1 MVTTKRLSG
10 AKADLFLSLAVIGG
24 NKLPLAR
31 VSSLSVSTLP
41 APLPKRVTLALL
53 SPCQGMFAP
62 AAPEVSGASFY
73 SAIHVRILKRNEFS
87 NY

>member
-1 MVTTKRLSG
+1 MVTTKQLSG
-10 AKADLFLSLAVIGG
+10 VKADLSLSQAMTGG

-53 SPCQGMFAP
+53 SPCQGMLAP

-73 SAIHVRILKRNEFS
+73 QALPPIFRKQ
-87 NY
+87 

>member
-41 APLPKRVTLALL
+41 APLPKRVTLALS

-62 AAPEVSGASFY
+62 AAPKVSGASFY
-73 SAIHVRILKRNEFS
+73 QAMPPNFRKQ
-87 NY
+87 